1 MQSER
6 RTYPSEVPIS
16 DGYPKPLK
24 PKTNIHP
31 STIEKLSDI
40 SSSLPDTP
48 LLGRCDFLRQYSATG
63 TKTMAQ
69 MSSRL
74 KQKIFNQKKKSNL
87 NLIKI
92 LCILQIV

>member
-16 DGYPKPLK
+16 DGYPKPLIHK
-24 PKTNIHP
+24 SSIHP

-48 LLGRCDFLRQYSATG
+48 LLGRCDFPRQYSATG
-63 TKTMAQ
+63 TKTMSQ
-69 MSSRL
+69 MSSEFKL
-74 KQKIFNQKKKSNL
+74 HIFRPKCMS
-87 NLIKI
+87 
-92 LCILQIV
+92 